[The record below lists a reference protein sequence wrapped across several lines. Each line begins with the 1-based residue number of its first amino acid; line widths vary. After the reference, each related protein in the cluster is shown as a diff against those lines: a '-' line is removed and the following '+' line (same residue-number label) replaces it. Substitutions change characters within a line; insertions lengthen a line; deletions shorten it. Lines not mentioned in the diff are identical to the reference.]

1 MIMIP
6 GGFSGG
12 DELPRVEVLKSSG
25 DVLLDNA
32 VVVAL
37 LGDMDLR
44 KSRKSVTVT
53 VRWKEG

>member
-1 MIMIP
+1 M
-6 GGFSGG
+6 
-12 DELPRVEVLKSSG
+12 LKSSG

-44 KSRKSVTVT
+44 KNRKSVTVT